1 MAIQHFLT
9 LSDLDQQALFQV
21 LSRASALKV
30 AQQSGQSVL
39 SLPQRVLA
47 MIFEKSSTRTR
58 VSFEA
63 GIHQLGGS
71 AIFLSPTD
79 TQLGR
84 GEPLSDT
91 ARVLSEMVDAVMIR
105 TDLHEKLEIFSR
117 YAKIPVINGLS
128 DSCHP
133 CQLLADLQT
142 IIAKFGQISDL
153 KVAWIGD
160 GNNVCQTYCEAAG
173 LFGFDLIIAGPPAY
187 KPDPSWIKL
196 GHGRV
201 QFSTDPIAA
210 VKGAHVVTTDVWA
223 SMGQESEVRER
234 RAALAPY
241 QVTESLLEQAADDV
255 MFLHCLPAHRGEEIS
270 DTLLDDPRT
279 EWVWIQAG
287 NRLHAQKALLE
298 YLILGQV

>member
-21 LSRASALKV
+21 LDRASALKV

-91 ARVLSEMVDAVMIR
+91 S
-105 TDLHEKLEIFSR
+105 
-117 YAKIPVINGLS
+117 
-128 DSCHP
+128 
-133 CQLLADLQT
+133 
-142 IIAKFGQISDL
+142 
-153 KVAWIGD
+153 
-160 GNNVCQTYCEAAG
+160 
-173 LFGFDLIIAGPPAY
+173 
-187 KPDPSWIKL
+187 
-196 GHGRV
+196 
-201 QFSTDPIAA
+201 
-210 VKGAHVVTTDVWA
+210 
-223 SMGQESEVRER
+223 
-234 RAALAPY
+234 
-241 QVTESLLEQAADDV
+241 
-255 MFLHCLPAHRGEEIS
+255 
-270 DTLLDDPRT
+270 
-279 EWVWIQAG
+279 
-287 NRLHAQKALLE
+287 
-298 YLILGQV
+298 